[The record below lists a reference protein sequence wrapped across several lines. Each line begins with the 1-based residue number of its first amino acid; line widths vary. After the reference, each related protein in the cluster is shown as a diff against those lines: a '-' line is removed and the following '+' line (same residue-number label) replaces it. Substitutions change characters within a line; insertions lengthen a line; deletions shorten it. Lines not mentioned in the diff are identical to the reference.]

1 MSMETL
7 TTFLGW
13 CSVINIAVLMIWFL
27 GIVFARDFI
36 YKIHSKW
43 FKVSPESFDVIHYCG
58 IGIFKL
64 CVNFLNV
71 VPYIALKIMF

>member
-1 MSMETL
+1 MTAQTL

-36 YKIHSKW
+36 YKIHTKW
-43 FKVSPESFDVIHYCG
+43 FKVNPESFDAIHYCG

-64 CVNFLNV
+64 FVNFLNV